1 MNTQFSPYPVLF
13 TSLAEIESFKPCWSG
28 WRRILI
34 GQNKTESDSILFPIV
49 DAVKSNNISDI
60 CWLLS
65 QRKGEIQIIAE
76 FARLCADSI
85 SNFNT
90 FYSQKSE
97 TAAKAAARAVANYN
111 DAVDYVANY
120 AADHA
125 AKYAADH
132 ADYAADYA
140 DYIANAAE
148 VAKADAANADHAA
161 VNAANYA
168 AAAAANYFANADAA
182 AANYDAD
189 HAANYF
195 AKADAAAAN
204 AAVQVEKNKQFMILC
219 LAHFNPVTKQVEL
232 PS

>member
-148 VAKADAANADHAA
+148 VAKADAANAVD
-161 VNAANYA
+161 AANYA
-168 AAAAANYFANADAA
+168 ANYAAAAANYFANADAA
-182 AANYDAD
+182 AAD
-189 HAANYF
+189 HSANYF